1 MKLALKGLKWSTDY
15 LFTRKA
21 QVMHDKRLFETE
33 LPQGSIVGPLIF
45 AILFNDIVL
54 ELNQSK
60 ILKNML
66 KVLSYFSQ
74 IKIMLKLKGDYV
86 AT

>member
-1 MKLALKGLKWSTDY
+1 
-15 LFTRKA
+15 
-21 QVMHDKRLFETE
+21 MHDKRLFETE

-60 ILKNML
+60 IL
-66 KVLSYFSQ
+66 
-74 IKIMLKLKGDYV
+74 
-86 AT
+86 

>member
-1 MKLALKGLKWSTDY
+1 
-15 LFTRKA
+15 
-21 QVMHDKRLFETE
+21 MHDKRLFETE